1 MVSKQK
7 KNREHWVLLAQASSM
22 GISLVLATV
31 IGLGIGYYL
40 DHHVFTGTSPW
51 FTLIFLIIG
60 IIAGFR
66 NLYIIGKRAQQKVE
80 KLKEDEDKED
90 KEDNE

>member
-1 MVSKQK
+1 MVSKK
-7 KNREHWVLLAQASSM
+7 KKSREHWVLLAQASSM

-31 IGLGIGYYL
+31 IGLAIGYYL

-51 FTLIFLIIG
+51 FTLIFLVIG

-80 KLKEDEDKED
+80 KLKEDE
-90 KEDNE
+90 EDNE